1 MGPICNPWWLVRPGP
16 TTEPSYLNGQGGR
29 PTTNT
34 PPVFRETSVVGPAG
48 TNHRTPPKEPTTTL
62 DPALK
67 HNLLVVVQAPESS
80 GSSGAPQRSRRPGT
94 SGTLKRLVRVPG
106 VLGHL
111 SAQGAPE
118 LPELSGAWLEFL
130 EFWAIS
136 ALKVPRNSR
145 NSQAPG

>member
-1 MGPICNPWWLVRPGP
+1 VVGPAGTNHQTLVFEKTCDFAFAFERPGDFALAGNPWWLVRPGP

-67 HNLLVVVQAPESS
+67 HNLLVVGGPFGGVRWLA
-80 GSSGAPQRSRRPGT
+80 RPGPT
-94 SGTLKRLVRVPG
+94 TEVSLKTGG
-106 VLGHL
+106 VLVVGRPPKRTNNH
-111 SAQGAPE
+111 PE
-118 LPELSGAWLEFL
+118 L
-130 EFWAIS
+130 I
-136 ALKVPRNSR
+136 
-145 NSQAPG
+145 

>member
-67 HNLLVVVQAPESS
+67 HNLLVVGGPFGGVRWLA
-80 GSSGAPQRSRRPGT
+80 RPGPT
-94 SGTLKRLVRVPG
+94 TEVSLKTGG
-106 VLGHL
+106 VLVVGRPPKRTNNQFVKQFPSYLNGQASLHWL
-111 SAQGAPE
+111 AIPGGW
-118 LPELSGAWLEFL
+118 SGRDQPPN
-130 EFWAIS
+130 
-136 ALKVPRNSR
+136 PRIR
-145 NSQAPG
+145 TAR